1 MKLRQEA
8 QIVEENNDIKKPSN
22 PNKPY
27 YDFRKCKNLIK
38 SNFFI
43 EILEKMKE
51 IEEKETSN
59 NYLAIRNAETENLEK
74 EKDAIEYDMLQM
86 AKGMK

>member
-1 MKLRQEA
+1 M
-8 QIVEENNDIKKPSN
+8 
-22 PNKPY
+22 
-27 YDFRKCKNLIK
+27 
-38 SNFFI
+38 I

-59 NYLAIRNAETENLEK
+59 NYLAKRNAETENLEK
-74 EKDAIEYDMLQM
+74 EKDAIESDMLQM